1 MNLNVCVIILSIFF
15 SSLSIAGD
23 NSNSNE
29 NQFTLSKSNKYLTY
43 ISESLDSFRNL
54 TELSSSEHNEKVGN
68 TSWDIQHI
76 GFDNWVNNIQGTL
89 LTQELENAK
98 LSLKLINKKT
108 DLSAY
113 NDALIRVTTAQEN
126 LSKFVNTL
134 VIME

>member
-98 LSLKLINKKT
+98 LS
-108 DLSAY
+108 
-113 NDALIRVTTAQEN
+113 
-126 LSKFVNTL
+126 FG
-134 VIME
+134 